1 VDFSLT
7 EEQEAIRDLAGR
19 IFGDRA
25 TVERVRQVEGGT
37 ERVDRDLWA
46 ELAAAGLLGVLV
58 PEAEGGA
65 GLGVVELCLLLEQ
78 QGRRVAP
85 VPLLW
90 HALATGAVL
99 TFGTDG
105 QREGLSA
112 GDDVLTVALAEWGD
126 ADPLRPSV
134 RATTDGDGWR
144 LDGSRPVVPA
154 AHVAARVLVPA
165 VTESGEVV
173 VALVDPQGPGADLV
187 RGESTNREVVA
198 ELVLAGAAAEALGG
212 AEVLDWL
219 VPRALLGVCALQLGV
234 AEEAL
239 RLTAEYTSQREQFG
253 RPLSTNQGVA
263 VRAAD
268 AYIDVEAMRVT
279 MLLAAWRLD
288 RDGEA
293 PAEVEVAKW
302 WASEG
307 GNRVVHAT
315 QHLHGGMGADV
326 DYPIHRYFLWG
337 KQLEVTLGGASSWLA
352 RLGDRLAEAHR

>member
-7 EEQEAIRDLAGR
+7 ESAEAVRGLADR

-25 TVERVRQVEGGT
+25 TVERVRQVETGT
-37 ERVDRDLWA
+37 DRVDRELWA

-58 PEAEGGA
+58 PEEAGGA

-85 VPLLW
+85 VPLLP
-90 HALATGAVL
+90 HALAAGAL
-99 TFGTDG
+99 ATFGAPP
-105 QREGLSA
+105 EG
-112 GDDVLTVALAEWGD
+112 DVLTVALAEWGD
-126 ADPLRPSV
+126 ADPRRTSV
-134 RATTDGDGWR
+134 RATADGDGWR
-144 LDGSRPVVPA
+144 LEGSKPVVPA
-154 AHVAARVLVPA
+154 AHVASSVLVPA
-165 VTESGEVV
+165 VTDSGEVV
-173 VALVDPQGPGADLV
+173 VAIVDPQGPDVDLV
-187 RGESTNREVVA
+187 RGEATNREIVS
-198 ELVLAGAAAEALGG
+198 ELVLSGARAGALGG

-219 VPRALLGVCALQLGV
+219 VPRALLGVCALQVGV

-239 RLTAEYTSQREQFG
+239 RVTAEYTSQREQFG

-263 VRAAD
+263 LRAAD

-288 RDGEA
+288 RDGDA

-302 WASEG
+302 WASDG
-307 GNRVVHAT
+307 GSRVVHAT

-337 KQLEVTLGGASSWLA
+337 KQLENTLGGASAWLA
-352 RLGDRLAEAHR
+352 RLGARLAEAHR

>member
-7 EEQEAIRDLAGR
+7 EEQEAVRDLAER

-37 ERVDRDLWA
+37 ERVDRELWA
-46 ELAAAGLLGVLV
+46 DLVGAGLLGVLV
-58 PEAEGGA
+58 PEEAGGA
-65 GLGVVELCLLLEQ
+65 GLGVLELCLLLEQ

-85 VPLLW
+85 VPLLH
-90 HALATGAVL
+90 HALAAGAL
-99 TFGTDG
+99 ARFGT
-105 QREGLSA
+105 LP
-112 GDDVLTVALAEWGD
+112 DDEVLTVALAEWGD
-126 ADPLRPSV
+126 ADPRRPSV
-134 RATTDGDGWR
+134 RAAPDGGGWR
-144 LDGSRPVVPA
+144 LEGAKPVVPA
-154 AHVAARVLVPA
+154 AHVASRVLVPA
-165 VTESGEVV
+165 LTEAGEVV
-173 VALVDPQGPGADLV
+173 VGVVDPHGPDVDLV
-187 RGESTNREVVA
+187 RGEATNREVVS
-198 ELVLAGAAAEALGG
+198 ELVLQGARAERLGG

-239 RLTAEYTSQREQFG
+239 RITAEYTSGREQFG

-263 VRAAD
+263 LRAAD

-279 MLLAAWRLD
+279 LWLAAWRLD
-288 RDGEA
+288 RDGDA
-293 PAEVEVAKW
+293 PAEVEVATW

-307 GNRVVHAT
+307 GSRVVHAT

-337 KQLEVTLGGASSWLA
+337 KQLENALGGPSAWLD
-352 RLGDRLAEAHR
+352 RLGARLAEAHR

>member
-1 VDFSLT
+1 MDFSLS
-7 EEQEAIRDLAGR
+7 EAAEAVRDLAER
-19 IFGDRA
+19 MFGDRA

-37 ERVDRDLWA
+37 DRVDRELWA
-46 ELAAAGLLGVLV
+46 ELQRAGLLGVLV
-58 PEAEGGA
+58 PEEAGGA

-90 HALATGAVL
+90 HALAAGALVR
-99 TFGTDG
+99 FGTLP
-105 QREGLSA
+105 EG
-112 GDDVLTVALAEWGD
+112 DVVTVALAEWGD
-126 ADPLRPSV
+126 ADPRRTSV
-134 RATTDGDGWR
+134 RVTPDGR
-144 LDGSRPVVPA
+144 LEGSKPVVPA
-154 AHVAARVLVPA
+154 AHVASRILVPA
-165 VTESGEVV
+165 ATGSGEVV
-173 VALVDPQGPGADLV
+173 VAVVDPQGPGVDLV
-187 RGESTNREVVA
+187 RGEATTREVVS
-198 ELVLAGAAAEALGG
+198 ELVLTGAPAEVLGG

-219 VPRALLGVCALQLGV
+219 VPRALLGVCALQVGV

-263 VRAAD
+263 LRAAD

-279 MLLAAWRLD
+279 TLLAAWRLD
-288 RDGEA
+288 RDGQA
-293 PAEVEVAKW
+293 PTEVEVAKW

-337 KQLEVTLGGASSWLA
+337 KSLENTLGGSSAWLA
-352 RLGDRLAEAHR
+352 RLGARLAEAHR

>member
-37 ERVDRDLWA
+37 DRVDRELWS

-58 PEAEGGA
+58 PEEAGGA

-85 VPLLW
+85 VPVLW
-90 HALATGAVL
+90 HALAAGAL
-99 TFGTDG
+99 ARFGTPADG
-105 QREGLSA
+105 E
-112 GDDVLTVALAEWGD
+112 VLTVALAEWGD
-126 ADPLRPSV
+126 ADPGRTSV
-134 RATTDGDGWR
+134 RATPDDDGWR
-144 LDGSRPVVPA
+144 LDGSKPVVPA
-154 AHVAARVLVPA
+154 AHLAGRVLVPA
-165 VTESGEVV
+165 AADRGEVV
-173 VALVDPQGPGADLV
+173 VALVDPRGPGVDLV
-187 RGESTNREVVA
+187 RSEATNREVVS
-198 ELVLAGAAAEALGG
+198 ELVLNGAPAEALGG

-219 VPRALLGVCALQLGV
+219 VPRALLGICALQLGV

-263 VRAAD
+263 LRAAD

-279 MLLAAWRLD
+279 TLLAAWRLD

-337 KQLEVTLGGASSWLA
+337 KQLEVTLGGGGAWLA

>member
-7 EEQEAIRDLAGR
+7 EPAEAVRDLAER

-37 ERVDRDLWA
+37 DRVDRDLWA
-46 ELAAAGLLGVLV
+46 ALDAAGLLGVLV
-58 PEAEGGA
+58 PEEVGGT

-90 HALATGAVL
+90 HTLAAGALAR
-99 TFGTDG
+99 FGT
-105 QREGLSA
+105 RPEG
-112 GDDVLTVALAEWGD
+112 DVLTVALAEWGD
-126 ADPLRPSV
+126 ADPRRTSV
-134 RATTDGDGWR
+134 RATADGGWWR
-144 LDGSRPVVPA
+144 LDGSKPVVPA
-154 AHVAARVLVPA
+154 AHVADRILVPA
-165 VTESGEVV
+165 ATDGGEVV
-173 VALVDPQGPGADLV
+173 VAVVDPRGPGVELV
-187 RGESTNREVVA
+187 RGEATDREVVS
-198 ELVLAGAAAEALGG
+198 ELVLARAPAESLGG

-219 VPRALLGVCALQLGV
+219 VPRALLGVCALQVGV

-263 VRAAD
+263 LRAAD

-337 KQLEVTLGGASSWLA
+337 KQLENTLGGASAWLA
-352 RLGDRLAEAHR
+352 RLGARLAEAHR

>member
-1 VDFSLT
+1 VDFSLS
-7 EEQEAIRDLAGR
+7 EAAEAVRDLADR
-19 IFGDRA
+19 MFGDRA
-25 TVERVRQVEGGT
+25 TVERVRQVERGT
-37 ERVDRDLWA
+37 DRVDRDLWA
-46 ELAAAGLLGVLV
+46 ELGGAGLLGVLV
-58 PEAEGGA
+58 PEEVGGA

-90 HALATGAVL
+90 HALAAGAL
-99 TFGTDG
+99 ARFGTVPG
-105 QREGLSA
+105 PEG
-112 GDDVLTVALAEWGD
+112 DVLTVALAEWGD
-126 ADPLRPSV
+126 ADPRRTSV
-134 RATTDGDGWR
+134 RAVEDGDGWR
-144 LDGSRPVVPA
+144 LEGSKPVVPA
-154 AHVAARVLVPA
+154 AHLASRILVPA
-165 VTESGEVV
+165 TTGRGDVV
-173 VALVDPQGPGADLV
+173 VAVVDPQGPGVDLV
-187 RGESTNREVVA
+187 RGEATTREVVS
-198 ELVLAGAAAEALGG
+198 ELVLSAAPAERLGG

-263 VRAAD
+263 LRAAD

-279 MLLAAWRLD
+279 TLLAAWRLD

-337 KQLEVTLGGASSWLA
+337 KQLENTLGGSSAWLA
-352 RLGDRLAEAHR
+352 RLGARLAEVHR

>member
-7 EEQEAIRDLAGR
+7 EAQEAVRDLAER
-19 IFGDRA
+19 IFGERA
-25 TVERVRQVEGGT
+25 TVERVRQVEGGSD
-37 ERVDRDLWA
+37 RVDRELWV
-46 ELAAAGLLGVLV
+46 ELDAAGLLGVLV
-58 PEAEGGA
+58 PEAEGGV

-85 VPLLW
+85 VPLLP
-90 HALATGAVL
+90 HALAAGAVA
-99 TFGTDG
+99 TFGTDR
-105 QREGLSA
+105 QRGLD
-112 GDDVLTVALAEWGD
+112 GVLTVALAEWGD
-126 ADPLRPSV
+126 ADPRRSSV
-134 RATTDGDGWR
+134 RAATDGDGWR
-144 LDGSRPVVPA
+144 LDGSKPAVPA
-154 AHVAARVLVPA
+154 AHLAARVLVPA

-173 VALVDPQGPGADLV
+173 VALVDPQGPGVDLV
-187 RGESTNREVVA
+187 RGEATNREVVS
-198 ELVLAGAAAEALGG
+198 ELVLHGAPAEALGG

-239 RLTAEYTSQREQFG
+239 RLTAEYTSGREQFG

-263 VRAAD
+263 LRAAD

-279 MLLAAWRLD
+279 TLLAAWRLD

-337 KQLEVTLGGASSWLA
+337 KQLEVTLGGAGAWLA
-352 RLGDRLAEAHR
+352 RLGDRLAEAHT

>member
-1 VDFSLT
+1 MDFSLT
-7 EEQEAIRDLAGR
+7 EAQEAVRDLADR

-37 ERVDRDLWA
+37 DRVDRDLWA
-46 ELAAAGLLGVLV
+46 DLAGAGLLGVVV
-58 PEAEGGA
+58 PEEAGGA

-85 VPLLW
+85 VPLLPVALAAG
-90 HALATGAVL
+90 ALATFGSLPAGVL
-99 TFGTDG
+99 
-105 QREGLSA
+105 EG
-112 GDDVLTVALAEWGD
+112 DVLLTVALSEWGD
-126 ADPLRPSV
+126 ADPRRTSV
-134 RATTDGDGWR
+134 RATRDGDLWR
-144 LDGSRPVVPA
+144 LHGTKPVVPA
-154 AHVAARVLVPA
+154 AHVAARALVPA
-165 VTESGEVV
+165 TTDDGEVV
-173 VALVDPQGPGADLV
+173 VGVVDLGGPGVELV
-187 RGESTNREVVA
+187 RGEATNREVVS
-198 ELVLAGAAAEALGG
+198 ELVLSGAPAEALGG
-212 AEVLDWL
+212 QEVLDWL
-219 VPRALLGVCALQLGV
+219 IPRALLGVSALQLGV

-239 RLTAEYTSQREQFG
+239 RLTAGYTSSREQFG

-263 VRAAD
+263 LRAAD

-279 MLLAAWRLD
+279 LLLGAWRLD

-307 GNRVVHAT
+307 GSRVVHAT

-337 KQLEVTLGGASSWLA
+337 KQLEVTLGGASAWLA
-352 RLGDRLAEAHR
+352 RLGARLAEAHR

>member
-1 VDFSLT
+1 MDFSLT
-7 EEQEAIRDLAGR
+7 ESAEAVRDLSGR

-25 TVERVRQVEGGT
+25 TVERVRQVESGS
-37 ERVDRDLWA
+37 ERVDRELWS
-46 ELAAAGLLGVLV
+46 ELGAAGLLGVLV
-58 PEAEGGA
+58 PEEAGGA

-90 HALATGAVL
+90 HALAAGAL
-99 TFGTDG
+99 ARFGTPP
-105 QREGLSA
+105 EG
-112 GDDVLTVALAEWGD
+112 DVLTVALSEWGD
-126 ADPLRPSV
+126 ADPRLSSV
-134 RATTDGDGWR
+134 RASEDGGGWR
-144 LDGSRPVVPA
+144 LEGSKPVVPA
-154 AHVAARVLVPA
+154 AHLASRILVPA
-165 VTESGEVV
+165 TTGSGEVV
-173 VALVDPQGPGADLV
+173 VAVVDPQGPGVDLV
-187 RGESTNREVVA
+187 RGEATTREVVS
-198 ELVLAGAAAEALGG
+198 ELVLSGAPAHGLGG
-212 AEVLDWL
+212 PEVLDWL
-219 VPRALLGVCALQLGV
+219 VPRALLGVCALQVGV

-263 VRAAD
+263 LRAAD

-279 MLLAAWRLD
+279 TLLAAWRLD

-293 PAEVEVAKW
+293 PTEVEVAKW

-337 KQLEVTLGGASSWLA
+337 KQLENTLGGSSAWLA
-352 RLGDRLAEAHR
+352 RLGARLAEARR

>member
-7 EEQEAIRDLAGR
+7 EEQEAVRDLAGR

-25 TVERVRQVEGGT
+25 TVERVRQVERGT
-37 ERVDRDLWA
+37 DRVDRELWA
-46 ELAAAGLLGVLV
+46 ELSAAGLLGVLV
-58 PEAEGGA
+58 PDEAGGA
-65 GLGVVELCLLLEQ
+65 GLGAVELCLLLEQ

-85 VPLLW
+85 VPVLW
-90 HALATGAVL
+90 HALAAGAL
-99 TFGTDG
+99 ARFGT
-105 QREGLSA
+105 LA
-112 GDDVLTVALAEWGD
+112 TDDVLTVALAEWGD
-126 ADPLRPSV
+126 ADPRRSSV
-134 RATTDGDGWR
+134 RAATDGDGWR
-144 LDGSRPVVPA
+144 LDGSKPVVPA
-154 AHVAARVLVPA
+154 AHLAARVLVPA
-165 VTESGEVV
+165 VTERGEVV
-173 VALVDPQGPGADLV
+173 VGLVDPGGPGVDLV
-187 RGESTNREVVA
+187 RGEATNREVVSEVVLTGAPA
-198 ELVLAGAAAEALGG
+198 ESLGG

-219 VPRALLGVCALQLGV
+219 VPRALLGVCALQVGV

-263 VRAAD
+263 LRAAD

-279 MLLAAWRLD
+279 TLLAAWRLD
-288 RDGEA
+288 RDGDA

-315 QHLHGGMGADV
+315 QHLHGGMGADI

-337 KQLEVTLGGASSWLA
+337 KQLEVTLGGAGAWLA
-352 RLGDRLAEAHR
+352 RLGDRLAEALR

>member
-1 VDFSLT
+1 MDFSLP
-7 EEQEAIRDLAGR
+7 EAAEAVRDLADR

-25 TVERVRQVEGGT
+25 TVERVREVEGGT
-37 ERVDRDLWA
+37 DRVDRDLWA
-46 ELAAAGLLGVLV
+46 DLAGAGLLGVLV
-58 PEAEGGA
+58 PEEAGGA

-90 HALATGAVL
+90 HAVAAGALAR
-99 TFGTDG
+99 FGTPSDAD
-105 QREGLSA
+105 L
-112 GDDVLTVALAEWGD
+112 LTVALAEWGD
-126 ADPLRPSV
+126 ADPSRSSV
-134 RATTDGDGWR
+134 RAAADGDGWR
-144 LDGSRPVVPA
+144 LDGSKPVVPG
-154 AHVAARVLVPA
+154 AHVAARILVPA
-165 VTESGEVV
+165 VTDSGEVV
-173 VALVDPQGPGADLV
+173 VAVVDPAGPGVELV
-187 RGESTNREVVA
+187 RSEATNREVLS
-198 ELVLAGAAAEALGG
+198 ELVLSGASAESLGG

-219 VPRALLGVCALQLGV
+219 VPRALLGVCALQVGV

-239 RLTAEYTSQREQFG
+239 RLTADYTSQREQFG

-263 VRAAD
+263 LRAAD

-302 WASEG
+302 WASDG

-337 KQLEVTLGGASSWLA
+337 KQLENTLGGASAWLA

>member
-7 EEQEAIRDLAGR
+7 ESAEAVRDLAER

-37 ERVDRDLWA
+37 DRVDRELWA
-46 ELAAAGLLGVLV
+46 DLARAGLLGVLV
-58 PEAEGGA
+58 PAEGGGA

-85 VPLLW
+85 VPVLW
-90 HALATGAVL
+90 HALAAGAL
-99 TFGTDG
+99 SRFGTPPG
-105 QREGLSA
+105 E
-112 GDDVLTVALAEWGD
+112 DVLTVALAEWGD
-126 ADPLRPSV
+126 ADPHRTSV
-134 RATTDGDGWR
+134 RAATDGDGWR
-144 LDGSRPVVPA
+144 LDGSKPVVPA
-154 AHVAARVLVPA
+154 AHVASRVLVPA
-165 VTESGEVV
+165 LANGGEVV
-173 VALVDPQGPGADLV
+173 VTVVDPNGPGAELV
-187 RGESTNREVVA
+187 RSEATNREVVS
-198 ELVLAGAAAEALGG
+198 ELILSGAPARSLGG

-219 VPRALLGVCALQLGV
+219 VPRALLGVCALQVGV

-263 VRAAD
+263 LRAAD

-307 GNRVVHAT
+307 GSRVVHAT

-337 KQLEVTLGGASSWLA
+337 KQLENTLGGASAWLA
-352 RLGDRLAEAHR
+352 RLGARLAEAHR